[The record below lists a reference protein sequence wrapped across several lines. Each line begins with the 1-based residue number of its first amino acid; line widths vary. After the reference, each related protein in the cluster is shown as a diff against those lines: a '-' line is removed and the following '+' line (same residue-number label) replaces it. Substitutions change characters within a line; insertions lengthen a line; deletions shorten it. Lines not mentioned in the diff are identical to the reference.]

1 MYVNGYSKTAL
12 NTKRKTSKGGLASG
26 LATRVGEIIPTHCRA
41 VEFIIQHAE
50 QGYEQGERR
59 LLDAE

>member
-12 NTKRKTSKGGLASG
+12 NTKRKTSKGGLVSGLASG

-41 VEFIIQHAE
+41 VEVIIQYAE
-50 QGYEQGERR
+50 QGYE
-59 LLDAE
+59 